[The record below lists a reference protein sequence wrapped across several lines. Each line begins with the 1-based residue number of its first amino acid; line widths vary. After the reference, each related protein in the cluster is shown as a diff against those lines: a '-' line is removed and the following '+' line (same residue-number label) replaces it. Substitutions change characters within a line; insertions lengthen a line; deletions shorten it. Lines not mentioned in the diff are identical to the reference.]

1 MPLLILTTMEIY
13 VKEPFK
19 YAKNG
24 HNVIHV
30 DEGLQDMDDKGAEI
44 ALRNDWGEKQAEMP
58 ENKAVQPPEN
68 KEYPIEKG
76 AGWYLLSNGEKVRG
90 KKNAKEAQKELDK

>member
-1 MPLLILTTMEIY
+1 MEIY
-13 VKEPFK
+13 VKKPFK
-19 YAKNG
+19 FAQNG

-30 DEGLQDMDDKGAEI
+30 DEGLQNVSDRCAKVAV
-44 ALRNDWGEKQAEMP
+44 RNGWAKKQAEMP
-58 ENKAVQPPEN
+58 ENKAVQPPQN

-90 KKNAKEAQKELDK
+90 KQDAHQAQKELDK